1 MLKVSGKKLVFTLVG
16 LAASLPLTAGVASAT
31 PDLSPVVNTTCSYD
45 QVIGA
50 MNAQRP
56 DLAQQFNA
64 QPVGQAMLRNFLA
77 SGPAERQRTA
87 TQIANTPGASKYF
100 DGIAQIITTCNNY

>member
-1 MLKVSGKKLVFTLVG
+1 MVKVSGKKIVLTLVG
-16 LAASLPLTAGVASAT
+16 MAAALPLTAGIASAT

-45 QVIGA
+45 QVVGA
-50 MNAQRP
+50 MNAERP
-56 DLAQQFNA
+56 DLAQQFSA

-100 DGIAQIITTCNNY
+100 DGIAQIITSCNNY

>member
-1 MLKVSGKKLVFTLVG
+1 MVKVSGKKFVLALVG
-16 LAASLPLTAGVASAT
+16 AAAVLPLSAGIASAT
-31 PDLSPVVNTTCSYD
+31 PDLAPVVNTTCTYD

-50 MNAQRP
+50 MNAERP
-56 DLAQQFNA
+56 DLAAEFNA

-87 TQIANTPGASKYF
+87 TQIANAPGASKYF

>member
-1 MLKVSGKKLVFTLVG
+1 M
-16 LAASLPLTAGVASAT
+16 
-31 PDLSPVVNTTCSYD
+31 VNTTCSYD
-45 QVIGA
+45 QVVGA
-50 MNAQRP
+50 MNAERP
-56 DLAQQFNA
+56 DLAQQFSA

-87 TQIANTPGASKYF
+87 TQIANTPGASRYF